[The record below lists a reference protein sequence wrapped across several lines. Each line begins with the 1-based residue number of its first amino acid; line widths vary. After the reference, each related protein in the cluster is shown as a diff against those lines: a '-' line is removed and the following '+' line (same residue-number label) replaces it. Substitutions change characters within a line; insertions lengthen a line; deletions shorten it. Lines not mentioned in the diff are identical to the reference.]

1 MKTSKRRNYRKKP
14 VVEEPTTNTDAVPP
28 GPSPALTENPKTERP
43 AETDPELIVNDLL
56 QLRKLRKKQVGLGVQ
71 NLLQGER
78 KKRHS
83 KASSTSQEP
92 LPLTATTTEGDG
104 DKPASLMH
112 SFTTQTNTVDVDKHM
127 MAFIETELR
136 KRKVGDTLTSPP
148 TAAEEIPTASAED
161 TSVTQ
166 LRDMLYQ
173 IPDHLKVE
181 QAPVHEGSALLSSS
195 MLVGIPEVN
204 LGIDSKIRNIETTEE
219 AKRKLKEKGISPLPQ
234 PVPRPTSNYRF
245 GNVRGPYRS
254 STTATDDL
262 VYQRFKKARRW

>member
-14 VVEEPTTNTDAVPP
+14 VVEEPSINTDAVPP
-28 GPSPALTENPKTERP
+28 GSPPAPTTEKPNKTD
-43 AETDPELIVNDLL
+43 TELVVNDLL

-83 KASSTSQEP
+83 KAISPGQEP
-92 LPLTATTTEGDG
+92 LPATTAESDG

-127 MAFIETELR
+127 MAFIETELQ
-136 KRKVGDTLTSPP
+136 KRKTGDTPESSTATEKVP
-148 TAAEEIPTASAED
+148 TAAEEED
-161 TSVTQ
+161 TSVTH
-166 LRDMLYQ
+166 LRDTLYQ

-234 PVPRPTSNYRF
+234 PAPRPTSNHRF

-254 STTATDDL
+254 STMATDDL
-262 VYQRFKKARRW
+262 IYQRFKRARRW